1 MMVEKLY
8 SIFVNNLNSE
18 RELIALSKDNCVR
31 ILEKYLNQ
39 FTQEENKYIVSEVM
53 PVIKDLP
60 KIEEHID
67 NMRYLIKKIDHDGVL
82 DNEIKRMYYLR
93 IEKQIKIFPFT
104 DLRKRYLILKDN
116 HPEPLHRIKIR
127 IEEYLS
133 KESDLDDELEM
144 ALLKVGGK

>member
-1 MMVEKLY
+1 
-8 SIFVNNLNSE
+8 
-18 RELIALSKDNCVR
+18 
-31 ILEKYLNQ
+31 
-39 FTQEENKYIVSEVM
+39 
-53 PVIKDLP
+53 VIKDLP